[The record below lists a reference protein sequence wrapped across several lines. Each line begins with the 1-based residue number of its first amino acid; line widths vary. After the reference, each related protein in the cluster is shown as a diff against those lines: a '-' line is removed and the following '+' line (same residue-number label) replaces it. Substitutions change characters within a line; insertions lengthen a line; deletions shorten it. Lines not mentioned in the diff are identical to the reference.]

1 MERTFEQLAD
11 EVNEIMNRVIPENV
25 NCRCAVHAI
34 PPAIVDA
41 LFAEMVKQDFTPVRI
56 LKSGS
61 ATVVFWKDGSKTVVK
76 CGVNETPDDYDA
88 FTAALAI
95 KIFGNNSRLKK
106 IIKEKTVVQQIK
118 KKKGKE

>member
-1 MERTFEQLAD
+1 MEKAFEQLAD
-11 EVNEIMNRVIPENV
+11 EVNEIMNRVIPENM
-25 NCRCAVHAI
+25 NCRCAVHPI
-34 PPAIVDA
+34 PPAIA
-41 LFAEMVKQDFTPVRI
+41 IPFAELVKYEFTPVRI

-76 CGVNETPDDYDA
+76 CGANETPDDYDA

-106 IIKEKTVVQQIK
+106 VIKEKTVVQQIK

>member
-1 MERTFEQLAD
+1 MEA
-11 EVNEIMNRVIPENV
+11 
-25 NCRCAVHAI
+25 
-34 PPAIVDA
+34 
-41 LFAEMVKQDFTPVRI
+41 
-56 LKSGS
+56 
-61 ATVVFWKDGSKTVVK
+61 KTVVK

-106 IIKEKTVVQQIK
+106 VIKEKTVIQQIK

>member
-1 MERTFEQLAD
+1 MEKAFEQLAD
-11 EVNEIMNRVIPENV
+11 EVNEIMNRVIPKNM
-25 NCRCAVHAI
+25 NCRCAVHPI

-41 LFAEMVKQDFTPVRI
+41 LFAEMVKHDFTPVKI

-106 IIKEKTVVQQIK
+106 VIKEKTVVQQIK